1 MWIPLFALVVGL
13 AIGFLSRLSIPAA
26 YADYLAISLLAA
38 LDSVFGG
45 IRAGLSRTFEV
56 RVFISG
62 FFTNT
67 LLAALLTYFGSHLG
81 VDLMLPAS
89 VAFGIRIF
97 QNLGI
102 IRNLLLNRAM
112 ARPHSHPGAL

>member
-1 MWIPLFALVVGL
+1 MWIPIIALVIGL
-13 AIGFLSRLSIPAA
+13 AAGFSSRISIPAA
-26 YADYLAISLLAA
+26 YADFLAISLLAA

-45 IRAGLSRTFEV
+45 IRAGLSKTFTA

-67 LLAALLTYFGSHLG
+67 LMAALLTYFGDRLG

-89 VAFGIRIF
+89 VAFGFRIF
-97 QNLGI
+97 HNLVI
-102 IRNLLLNRAM
+102 IRNLLLNRASSKQLIS
-112 ARPHSHPGAL
+112 AAD

>member
-1 MWIPLFALVVGL
+1 MWIPLAALAIGL
-13 AIGFLSRLSIPAA
+13 AIGFISELSIPAA
-26 YADYLAISLLAA
+26 YADFLAISLLAA

-45 IRAGLSRTFEV
+45 IRAGLSRTFTA

-62 FFTNT
+62 FFTNA
-67 LLAALLTYFGSHLG
+67 LMAALLTYFGERLG

-89 VAFGIRIF
+89 IAFGFRIF

-102 IRNLLLNRAM
+102 IRNLLLTRALTK
-112 ARPHSHPGAL
+112 AQPPTA

>member
-1 MWIPLFALVVGL
+1 MWIPLLALIVGL
-13 AIGFLSRLSIPAA
+13 AAGFLSRLSIPAA

-45 IRAGLSRTFEV
+45 IRAGLSRTFNA

-67 LLAALLTYFGSHLG
+67 LLAALLTYFGGHLG

-102 IRNLLLNRAM
+102 IRNLLLNRATVRLQPPAAM
-112 ARPHSHPGAL
+112 

>member
-1 MWIPLFALVVGL
+1 MWIPLLALAFGL
-13 AIGFLSRLSIPAA
+13 AIGFASHLSIPAA
-26 YADYLAISLLAA
+26 YADFLAISLLAA

-45 IRAGLSRTFEV
+45 LRAGLSRSFEA

-67 LLAALLTYFGSHLG
+67 LIAALLTFFGDRLG

-89 VAFGIRIF
+89 VAFGFRIF

-102 IRNLLLNRAM
+102 IRNLLLGRATR
-112 ARPHSHPGAL
+112 RPSTPSP

>member
-1 MWIPLFALVVGL
+1 MLIPLVALAVGL
-13 AIGFLSRLSIPAA
+13 AVGFLSHLSIPGA
-26 YADYLAISLLAA
+26 YADFLAISLLAA

-45 IRAGLSRTFEV
+45 LRAGLSRTFNA

-67 LLAALLTYFGSHLG
+67 LLAALLTYFGDRLG
-81 VDLMLPAS
+81 VDFMLPAS
-89 VAFGIRIF
+89 VAFGFRIF

-102 IRNLLLNRAM
+102 IRNLLLTRAVKPQ
-112 ARPHSHPGAL
+112 APVPE

>member
-1 MWIPLFALVVGL
+1 MWIPLAALAVGL
-13 AIGFLSRLSIPAA
+13 AVGFLSRLSIPVA
-26 YADYLAISLLAA
+26 YADFLAISLLAA

-45 IRAGLSRTFEV
+45 LRAGLARTFEA

-67 LLAALLTYFGSHLG
+67 LMAALLTFFGDRLG

-89 VAFGIRIF
+89 VAFGFRIF

-102 IRNLLLNRAM
+102 IRNLLLGRASQK
-112 ARPHSHPGAL
+112 AQLPTAK

>member
-1 MWIPLFALVVGL
+1 MWIPLLALFVGL
-13 AIGFLSRLSIPAA
+13 LIGFLSRLSIPAA

-45 IRAGLSRTFEV
+45 IRAGLSRTFNA

-67 LLAALLTYFGSHLG
+67 LLAALLTYFGGHLG

-102 IRNLLLNRAM
+102 IRNLLLNRALVRTPPP
-112 ARPHSHPGAL
+112 AAL

>member
-1 MWIPLFALVVGL
+1 MMWIPLVALGLGL
-13 AIGFLSRLSIPAA
+13 AVGFLSRISIPAA

-45 IRAGLSRTFEV
+45 IRAGLSKTFTAQ
-56 RVFISG
+56 VFISG

-67 LLAALLTYFGSHLG
+67 MMAALLTYFGAHLG

-89 VAFGIRIF
+89 VAFGFRIF

-102 IRNLLLNRAM
+102 IRNLLLSRASGRAQPPAAM
-112 ARPHSHPGAL
+112 

>member
-1 MWIPLFALVVGL
+1 MMWIPVLALALGL
-13 AIGFLSRLSIPAA
+13 AIGFASRLSIPAA
-26 YADYLAISLLAA
+26 YADFLAISLLAA

-45 IRAGLSRTFEV
+45 LRAGLSRSFEA

-67 LLAALLTYFGSHLG
+67 LIAALLTYFGARLG

-89 VAFGIRIF
+89 VAFGFRIF

-102 IRNLLLNRAM
+102 IRNLLLGRAM
-112 ARPHSHPGAL
+112 RRTLPPAP

>member
-1 MWIPLFALVVGL
+1 MWLPVLALLLGL
-13 AIGFLSRLSIPAA
+13 TIGYLSRLSIPAA
-26 YADYLAISLLAA
+26 YADYLAIALLAA

-45 IRAGLSRTFEV
+45 IRASLSQTFNT

-67 LLAALLTYFGSHLG
+67 LMAAGLTFLGGHLG

-89 VAFGIRIF
+89 VAFGFRIF

-102 IRNLLLNRAM
+102 IRNLLLNRSNAKRQSPT
-112 ARPHSHPGAL
+112 A

>member
-13 AIGFLSRLSIPAA
+13 AVGFLSRISIPMA
-26 YADYLAISLLAA
+26 YADFLAISLLAA

-45 IRAGLSRTFEV
+45 IRAGLSKTF
-56 RVFISG
+56 RAQVFISG

-67 LLAALLTYFGSHLG
+67 LMAALLTYFGDHLG

-89 VAFGIRIF
+89 VAFGFRIF

-102 IRNLLLNRAM
+102 IRNLLLSRSATKVQPP
-112 ARPHSHPGAL
+112 AAL